1 MRATSGEEFS
11 IMPPVMKS
19 NQSQKNFSKLIN
31 RIVSANGRQ
40 VKLGIDLHARDGVVC
55 VQIDGSLPQRPLR
68 LSHPQLVSLVG
79 ELIKANLD
87 VYACYEAG
95 PCGYGIYRRLER
107 LGATAYV
114 VAPVSLQ
121 DGRKQKTDGQD
132 ARGLVDQL
140 DRYVRGNKKAFT
152 VIRVPTEKEEAA
164 RSEGRL
170 RDQLKNSRKQWE
182 SRGRSLLLVQ
192 GFHVTGKWWGPR
204 KWEELKPSLPEGV
217 IRELEVMR
225 NILLKL
231 DEEEKAAKEKLVE
244 SVKEPLAVGIG
255 ALTWVLISREICNWR
270 RFTNRR
276 QVSGFVGLCP
286 GVHQSG
292 TSRRELS
299 INRHGNPRIRA
310 LLIETVWRMVR
321 WQPGYPPVRKL
332 VEGLVSGRARR
343 KLAVAAARKLAVDLW
358 RLATG
363 QTTPEKL
370 GLRMPH
376 AQTN

>member
-1 MRATSGEEFS
+1 MNSKKT
-11 IMPPVMKS
+11 
-19 NQSQKNFSKLIN
+19 FSKLIN
-31 RIVSANGRQ
+31 RIVSAHGRQ

-55 VQIDGSLPQRPLR
+55 VQVDGSLPQRPLR
-68 LSHPQLVSLVG
+68 LTPPQLVSLVG
-79 ELIKANLD
+79 ELIKAKLE
-87 VYACYEAG
+87 VSACYEAG
-95 PCGYGIYRRLER
+95 PCGYGLYRRLKR
-107 LGATAYV
+107 LGATVYV

-140 DRYVRGNKKAFT
+140 DRYVRGNQKAFT
-152 VIRVPTEKEEAA
+152 VIRVPTEQEEAA

-170 RDQLKNSRKQWE
+170 REQLKHSRQQWE
-182 SRGRSLLLVQ
+182 ARGRSLLLVQ

-204 KWEELKPSLPEGV
+204 KWEELKPSLPESLIG
-217 IRELEVMR
+217 ELEVMR
-225 NILLKL
+225 GIVLTL
-231 DEEEKAAKEKLVE
+231 DEQEKAAKKKLVE
-244 SVKEPLAVGIG
+244 SVKEPLPVGIG
-255 ALTWVLISREICNWR
+255 ALTWVMLCREICDWG
-270 RFTNRR
+270 RFGNRR

-310 LLIETVWRMVR
+310 LLIEATWRMVR
-321 WQPGYPPVRKL
+321 FQRDYPPVRKL
-332 VEGLVSGRARR
+332 VEGIVSGRARR
-343 KLAVAAARKLAVDLW
+343 KLVVAAARKLAVDLW

-370 GLRMPH
+370 GLRLPE